1 MTLAQERLA
10 ELAKWIRS
18 SSAPRRTPLNHPI
31 VVGPYAVI
39 VPTEL
44 DASLTPGFSAEAL
57 PLFVP
62 KAQCAG
68 VAVGRINKD
77 APASQ
82 DRMRERLS
90 HLVWKVQ
97 AKALPPCRFVPL
109 PDGRETL
116 REAIERAGATD
127 TDLDALPLLGVPLW
141 AMSAWDRAT
150 ITTRLL
156 ASAA

>member
-1 MTLAQERLA
+1 MTLAQERLG

-18 SSAPRRTPLNHPI
+18 SSAPRRTPLDHPI
-31 VVGPYAVI
+31 IVGPYAVI
-39 VPTEL
+39 VPIEL
-44 DASLTPGFSAEAL
+44 DAPLTAGFAAEAL

-82 DRMRERLS
+82 DRMKQRLE
-90 HLVWKVQ
+90 HLLWKVQ

-116 REAIERAGATD
+116 RDAIERAGATD
-127 TDLDALPLLGVPLW
+127 TDLDALPLLGCPLW
-141 AMSAWDRAT
+141 ALSSWDRAT
-150 ITTRLL
+150 IADRLL
-156 ASAA
+156 AIAP